1 MTREK
6 KIITD
11 ELISEHKR
19 AESLA
24 KAIENITKT
33 FKEIDVIAKKTGA
46 DAETDSVAK
55 LRLSKDVTDMMA
67 KRYGLKKLKQKHTNW
82 IQIQRFSVAL
92 VVNDFL

>member
-1 MTREK
+1 MTFEK

-33 FKEIDVIAKKTGA
+33 FKEIAVKKLSDHFKGKIEICKN
-46 DAETDSVAK
+46 D
-55 LRLSKDVTDMMA
+55 RLKIKWYEKASKDI
-67 KRYGLKKLKQKHTNW
+67 W
-82 IQIQRFSVAL
+82 
-92 VVNDFL
+92 